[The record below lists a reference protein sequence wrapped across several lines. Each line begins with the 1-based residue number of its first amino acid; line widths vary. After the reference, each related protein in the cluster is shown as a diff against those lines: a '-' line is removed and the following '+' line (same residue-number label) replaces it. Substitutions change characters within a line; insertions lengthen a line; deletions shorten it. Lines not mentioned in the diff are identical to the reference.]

1 MTDTDLNPEQAENN
15 GSTEDKVTLNSEAV
29 EKSEALEEEA
39 LDVEI
44 EKDPIEALQEE
55 LAEKDNQMLRLKAET
70 ENYKKRLRKDKEDSV
85 QYANEKLLKELL
97 NIYDNFERA
106 QAANNPTLES
116 MSEGVEMILKQFSFF
131 LEKEKVDVIESVGK
145 VFDPTVHEIM
155 CQVESNDHD
164 ENIIT
169 EEYSKGYTLNGR
181 ILRPAK
187 VVVAKAP
194 AAASEEENNDNT
206 DEDSPAS

>member
-1 MTDTDLNPEQAENN
+1 MTDTDLNPEPTENN

-39 LDVEI
+39 QDAET
-44 EKDPIEALQEE
+44 EKDPLEALQEE

-85 QYANEKLLKELL
+85 QYANEKLLMELL
-97 NIYDNFERA
+97 NVYDNFERA
-106 QAANNPTLES
+106 LAANNPSLES
-116 MSEGVEMILKQFSFF
+116 MEEGVEMILKQFSSF
-131 LEKEKVDVIESVGK
+131 LEKEKVAVIESVGK

-155 CQVESNDHD
+155 CQVESHDHD
-164 ENIIT
+164 ENVIT

-194 AAASEEENNDNT
+194 AAASEEQDSEIT
-206 DEDSPAS
+206 DEDSPTS

>member
-1 MTDTDLNPEQAENN
+1 MTDNDLNPEPTENN

-39 LDVEI
+39 QDAEI
-44 EKDPIEALQEE
+44 EKDPLEALQEE

-70 ENYKKRLRKDKEDSV
+70 DNYKKRLRKDKEDSV
-85 QYANEKLLKELL
+85 QYANEKLLMELL
-97 NIYDNFERA
+97 SVYDNFERA
-106 QAANNPTLES
+106 LAANNPTLET
-116 MSEGVEMILKQFSFF
+116 MKEGVEMILKQFSSF
-131 LEKEKVDVIESVGK
+131 LEKEKVAVIESVGK

-155 CQVESNDHD
+155 CQVESHDHD

-194 AAASEEENNDNT
+194 TASEEQDSENAE
-206 DEDSPAS
+206 EDSPAS